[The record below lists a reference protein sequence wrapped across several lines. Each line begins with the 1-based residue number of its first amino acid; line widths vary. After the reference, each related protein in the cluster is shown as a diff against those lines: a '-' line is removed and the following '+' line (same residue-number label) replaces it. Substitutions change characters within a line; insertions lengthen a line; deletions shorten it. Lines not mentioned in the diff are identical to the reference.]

1 MGEVLKTLFAT
12 LNEHSVDRASIVLKT
27 SMVLSGSESGKR
39 DTPEEVALDTLAV
52 LMENVPSQIAGIVFL
67 SGGQTPDQATEN
79 LAAITKRA
87 KEVSAP
93 WPLTFSYA
101 RALQEE
107 ALAIWKGKEENIPA
121 ARAAFLARLARVSAA
136 AIGN

>member
-1 MGEVLKTLFAT
+1 
-12 LNEHSVDRASIVLKT
+12 
-27 SMVLSGSESGKR
+27 MVLSGKQSGKR
-39 DTPEEVALDTLAV
+39 DTPEEVAVDTLAV

-93 WPLTFSYA
+93 WPLTFSMHA
-101 RALQEE
+101 RSKKRRSRYGRER
-107 ALAIWKGKEENIPA
+107 EENIPA
-121 ARAAFLARLARVSAA
+121 ARSHSSRASPVSLPPQC
-136 AIGN
+136 N